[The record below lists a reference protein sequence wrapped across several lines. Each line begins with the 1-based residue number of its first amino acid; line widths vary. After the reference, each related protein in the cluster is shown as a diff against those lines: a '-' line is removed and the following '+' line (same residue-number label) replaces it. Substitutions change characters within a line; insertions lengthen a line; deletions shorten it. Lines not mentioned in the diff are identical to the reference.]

1 MKIAITERLPTRVA
15 YLRYTGPFGE
25 PLLRFWRAT
34 VTPWLADHGLVDCPR
49 FGVALDDPH
58 DTAPERCRYNACVEL
73 PVGLT
78 LPDAE
83 EALIPGGRYAI
94 TTFKGTGSEIGAA
107 WDAFVDQAVGAG
119 SHVDP
124 QRHPFERYPRGAV
137 FDART
142 GSFSCELCLPLAG

>member
-1 MKIAITERLPTRVA
+1 VAIAITDRSPTRVA

-25 PLLRFWRAT
+25 PLLRFWRAS

-49 FGVALDDPH
+49 FGVALDNPH

-73 PVGLT
+73 PPGLR

-83 EALIPGGRYAI
+83 EATIPGGRYAI
-94 TTFKGTGSEIGAA
+94 TTFKGTGGDICAA
-107 WDAFVDQAVGAG
+107 WDAFVEQAVRGG
-119 SHVDP
+119 NHIDP